1 VSKLKLAIAF
11 ALVAGCSIYDSSL
24 LVEGGAP
31 DASDAAVDAGGDVD
45 TCDHAEPPARPGG
58 DDPSDAGDIEFVVA
72 LSSVDFGGD
81 GGVVGFDLDRTCTC
95 PGPESCVPQS
105 GSSPH
110 CDDTRGRDNSGG
122 ALIQQFSALTTA
134 LDPTKLTQHIG
145 QGLYSLLLRV
155 RSYNGTPNDS
165 QVSVAAF
172 SSNGTLPLDD
182 GGANPIPKHDGND
195 QWGLDPTSL
204 VGTPPP
210 YVAAYEDDAAY
221 VSGGVLVANVSF
233 PFSIGTS
240 FGANF
245 LRLDGA
251 YLVGAI
257 TKTPTGYA
265 LAGVVT
271 GRWDTRNLLTGMQG
285 IKDPFNPGQFLCG
298 NDATYL
304 AFKAAICGA
313 ADIASEGSSDNT
325 GAPCN
330 ALSLALGFQA
340 EPAELGGILAA
351 GVRPT
356 PCGTTYSDKCGN

>member
-1 VSKLKLAIAF
+1 VSKLKAAVALSLA
-11 ALVAGCSIYDSSL
+11 AGCAVYDASL
-24 LVEGGAP
+24 LTEGGAP
-31 DASDAAVDAGGDVD
+31 DAGRVDASGDVD
-45 TCDHAEPPARPGG
+45 PCDHAEPPARPAA
-58 DDPSDAGDIEFVVA
+58 DDPSDAGDLEVVVA
-72 LSSVDFGGD
+72 LSAVDFGGD

-95 PGPESCVPQS
+95 PAPESCVPQNS
-105 GSSPH
+105 TTTH
-110 CDDTRGRDNSGG
+110 CDDSQGRDNSGG
-122 ALIQQFSALTTA
+122 ALIQTFSALTTS
-134 LDPTKLTQHIG
+134 LDPTKLDQHIG
-145 QGLYSLLLRV
+145 EGLYSLLLRV

-172 SSNGTLPLDD
+172 SSNGTVPVD
-182 GGANPIPKHDGND
+182 GGVNPMPKHDGTD
-195 QWGLDPTSL
+195 QWGIDPSSV

-210 YVAAYEDDAAY
+210 YVAAYEDDTAY

-251 YLVGAI
+251 YLVATI
-257 TKTPTGYA
+257 TKTQTGYA

-271 GRWDTRNLLTGMQG
+271 GRWDTRNLLTGMQA
-285 IKDPFNPGQFLCG
+285 IKDPFNAGQFLCG
-298 NDATYL
+298 ADPTYGS
-304 AFKAAICGA
+304 FKAAICGA
-313 ADIASEGSSDNT
+313 ADIASESSSDNT

-340 EPAELGGILAA
+340 EPALLGGILDA

-356 PCGTTYSDKCGN
+356 PCGANYSDKCGN